1 MAANFIDVVSIDDL
15 NEIFAASA
23 NEPVVLFKHSS
34 TCGISADLYDQMQRV
49 DGDIYLIVVQDARD
63 VSDAIADRTGI
74 RHQSPQAFVIRDG
87 KAVYHGSHYGIDT
100 GQIDAARSRS

>member
-1 MAANFIDVVSIDDL
+1 MAANFIDVVSIDEL

-100 GQIDAARSRS
+100 SQIDAARSRS